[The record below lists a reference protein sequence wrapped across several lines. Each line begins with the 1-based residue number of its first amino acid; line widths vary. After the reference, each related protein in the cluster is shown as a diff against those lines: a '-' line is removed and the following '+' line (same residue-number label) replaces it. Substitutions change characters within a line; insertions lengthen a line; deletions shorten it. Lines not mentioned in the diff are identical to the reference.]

1 MKKLFL
7 TLCALV
13 LFSTSAFASDRL
25 AFVAGRV
32 DDGFKLSAGVGTKIL
47 GITNYTYVNVGT
59 YASISTEFGITT
71 RYGPWTVGFLAG
83 PNLDFGN
90 GAGENLLTYLTGAGG
105 VIGGYDVSETVGI
118 GGYAKYKFDVEQSQ
132 TYVDGW
138 EAGGGL
144 YLRF

>member
-1 MKKLFL
+1 MKKLLL

-13 LFSTSAFASDRL
+13 LLSASAFASDQL

-32 DDGFKLSAGVGTKIL
+32 DDGFKLSAGVGTKIS

-71 RYGPWTVGFLAG
+71 RSGPFTVGFLAG

-105 VIGGYDVSETVGI
+105 VIGGYDLSDKIGI
-118 GGYAKYKFDVEQSQ
+118 GGYAKYKFDIEQSA

-138 EAGGGL
+138 EGGGGF